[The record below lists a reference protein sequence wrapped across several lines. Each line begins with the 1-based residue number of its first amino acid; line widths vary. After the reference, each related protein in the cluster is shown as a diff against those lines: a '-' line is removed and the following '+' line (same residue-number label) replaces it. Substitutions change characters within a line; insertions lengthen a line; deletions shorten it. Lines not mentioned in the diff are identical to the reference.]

1 VISTESHGEAF
12 VAKDMRKEMDGA
24 THDTASRSTAL
35 NRIPDDA
42 GLRLND
48 DQAISASRKPAKQPS
63 RVQKTLSQKGTDKTK
78 FGTLTKPA
86 RNSHRVENMPARRK
100 DFGGQRSGTFR
111 NPSNNSQ
118 NGPGVSTQ
126 KNNGEQKAAIFTEPS
141 DTSYKAQREYTP
153 SWIPVTPDP
162 ERTAIIEQFKREW
175 DEHGDLDW
183 ADPQAAARGKDYSIS
198 PPRSLG
204 PRKKVRW
211 LISFKFGVR

>member
-1 VISTESHGEAF
+1 
-12 VAKDMRKEMDGA
+12 MRKEMDGA
-24 THDTASRSTAL
+24 TNGIASRSKVL
-35 NRIPDDA
+35 KRIPDDA

-48 DQAISASRKPAKQPS
+48 DQAIPTSRKPAKQPS
-63 RVQKTLSQKGTDKTK
+63 RAQKALSQKETDKSK
-78 FGTLTKPA
+78 FGTLTKPSQ
-86 RNSHRVENMPARRK
+86 NSHRSEKVPVGRK
-100 DFGGQRSGTFR
+100 DFGGQRSGAFR
-111 NPSNNSQ
+111 NPSNQSQ
-118 NGPGVSTQ
+118 NAPGVSTQ